1 LVVWHGLR
9 LVAIG
14 IAAGMAAAYLIAR
27 GMTTKLFGVALTDPS
42 TLLAVPLLLALVAV
56 LACLAPARRAARLDP
71 ALLLRD
77 S

>member
-1 LVVWHGLR
+1 
-9 LVAIG
+9 
-14 IAAGMAAAYLIAR
+14 MAASYLIAR
-27 GMTTKLFGVALTDPS
+27 GMTTKLFGVTLTDPA

-71 ALLLRD
+71 AMILRD